1 MANGRVFQSQ
11 FEGGDTT
18 AMRHYGRAFNLVMAA
33 GAEVKQQVDLPSGAI
48 LTSVVTDVPT
58 AISGSPTNINFK
70 VGTASDYSGGQV
82 VAAADIKAQGHTTH
96 TIVAAFDKQLGSTGK
111 NSLYLDLAAVGGTN
125 PAGTV
130 RAYVNYLA
138 PVN

>member
-1 MANGRVFQSQ
+1 MANSRVFQSQ
-11 FEGGDTT
+11 FEGGDPT
-18 AMRHYGRAFNLVMAA
+18 AMRHYCLPVNMVMAA
-33 GAEVKQQVDLPSGAI
+33 GAEVQKPITLPPGAI

-70 VGTASDYSGGQV
+70 VGTSSDYSGAQV

-96 TIVAAFDKQLGSTGK
+96 TIVAGFDKQLSATGK
-111 NSLYLDLAAVGGTN
+111 TTVYLDLAAVGGTN

-130 RAYVNYLA
+130 RAFINYCA
-138 PVN
+138 VPN